1 MNFQQE
7 KCELQGLYCNHIN
20 YLLLTLNSSMETGKH
35 SYLLD
40 LQIVEG
46 SKANE
51 EASCFIRLTKY
62 LNENKTKKSRAHVSR
77 MRGKKKQVLQF

>member
-7 KCELQGLYCNHIN
+7 RCELQGLYLAHRN

-35 SYLLD
+35 SYLLG

-46 SKANE
+46 SKANGE
-51 EASCFIRLTKY
+51 TSSFIWLTKY
-62 LNENKTKKSRAHVSR
+62 LNKNKTKNALI
-77 MRGKKKQVLQF
+77 MYLG